1 MQLNKRASHLLE
13 LAQKVYPFSFSLL
26 GDDISAYQLVV
37 DSISRLELDE
47 HQNMNLENLYK
58 VCFELAKKSPSLAN
72 SKKVFHRLSLEEKA
86 IIFLK
91 EKEGLSF
98 EQISNV
104 VGIDKVNIHVGL
116 TSARNSLFELI
127 GETF

>member
-1 MQLNKRASHLLE
+1 MQLNKRANNLLE
-13 LAQKVYPFSFSLL
+13 LAQKVYPFSYSLL
-26 GDDISAYQLVV
+26 GDDVSAYQLVV

-47 HQNMNLENLYK
+47 NQNMNLENLYK
-58 VCFELAKKSPSLAN
+58 VCFDLSNKVSSLSN
-72 SKKVFHRLSLEEKA
+72 SKKVFHKLSLEEKA

-98 EQISNV
+98 EEISKIT
-104 VGIDKVNIHVGL
+104 GIDNINIHVGL
-116 TSARNSLFELI
+116 TSARNNLFELI